1 MRDAEDMRQ
10 EIIKIMDDLSIKNDV
25 IDGLRQELITKI
37 KSYESDLSKA
47 RQEQDNLLETLDS
60 KNDEIEQ
67 LKGEY
72 VQLE

>member
-25 IDGLRQELITKI
+25 IDALPQELITKS
-37 KSYESDLSKA
+37 KSYESDLRKA

>member
-47 RQEQDNLLETLDS
+47 TQEQDNLLETLDS